1 MDLKKLVYKSWEKD
15 FRGLLNINIPPLI
28 EKGPKQRIT
37 GGEGALD

>member
-15 FRGLLNINIPPLI
+15 FRGLLNINIPLLI
-28 EKGPKQRIT
+28 EKGPKQQIT